1 MLIVSFFVAALLFK
15 TFHFPQGGYAALPLP
30 LKSASMLLASITY
43 FSILVA
49 GLIYLFPLSASC

>member
-49 GLIYLFPLSASC
+49 GLIYLFPL